1 VKRAPHS
8 TSSPI
13 EVAALAEAC
22 ARALR
27 ITGDHRWTTTV
38 DRCEQWF
45 AGRNDLDTP
54 LADDVS
60 GGCHDGLTV
69 SGVNANEGAESTLA
83 LLAVRQLVKEQGRLS
98 D

>member
-1 VKRAPHS
+1 
-8 TSSPI
+8 
-13 EVAALAEAC
+13 
-22 ARALR
+22 
-27 ITGDHRWTTTV
+27 V